1 MGFSFCL
8 QNKGI
13 LLLYAEV
20 PMLPYAVSVQHS
32 QVVPIETEAASN
44 RDFGAIISWRPASK
58 IG

>member
-20 PMLPYAVSVQHS
+20 PMLPYAVSVQHP
-32 QVVPIETEAASN
+32 QVVSLETEAASN
-44 RDFGAIISWRPASK
+44 RDFGAIVSRRLASK